1 MCVSEDYQG
10 GWTVCLIL
18 IAVLFYLFIFK
29 KLHPCAILLKD
40 NLCMAQISLC
50 RQSLHLGT
58 RITSLLLLS
67 CEGLGICLNR
77 VLPYKNYKKKKNNN
91 NILPQ
96 RLLFRS
102 GKHLLEML
110 ALKDYL
116 EIRKK
121 RALSAVIERMSEWCS
136 PANSPFR
143 HDGGEQRHHLKRQS
157 NLLCLNSPTWYGN
170 KGGPPTLQ
178 MGLCWIASKTRTNLL
193 SLCVFTSVT

>member
-1 MCVSEDYQG
+1 
-10 GWTVCLIL
+10 
-18 IAVLFYLFIFK
+18 
-29 KLHPCAILLKD
+29 
-40 NLCMAQISLC
+40 MAQISLC

-77 VLPYKNYKKKKNNN
+77 VLPYKKYKKKQNNNN

-102 GKHLLEML
+102 WKRLLEML

-121 RALSAVIERMSEWCS
+121 RALSAVMEMMFKWCS
-136 PANSPFR
+136 PANLPFR
-143 HDGGEQRHHLKRQS
+143 LFRDDGGEQRHHLKRQS
-157 NLLCLNSPTWYGN
+157 NLLCLNSPTRYGS
-170 KGGPPTLQ
+170 KGRPPTLQ
-178 MGLCWIASKTRTNLL
+178 LGRCWIASKTCTNLL